1 MVGLVVLI
9 LEHLL
14 VFLIVLVLQKK
25 IRPRS
30 ELPYQLSTKWGIF
43 SSDILHETVIVAVVD
58 FTGLLKV
65 FGVIQTLLH
74 FFVNGF
80 LEFLFLRER
89 QLVEELF
96 SGLFIFLK
104 IGKKSLLL
112 LRCLLFLS
120 ETPLHCGDLST

>member
-9 LEHLL
+9 LEHLF
-14 VFLIVLVLQKK
+14 VILIVLVLQKK

-30 ELPYQLSTKWGIF
+30 ELSYKLSTKWSIF
-43 SSDILHETVIVAVVD
+43 SSDILHQTVIVAVVD
-58 FTGLLKV
+58 FTGILKV
-65 FGVIQTLLH
+65 LSVIQTLLH
-74 FFVNGF
+74 LFVNGF
-80 LEFLFLRER
+80 LEFLLLREC

-120 ETPLHCGDLST
+120 ETPLNGGDLSA